1 MPEGGEWAARN
12 DIWPI
17 NAALR
22 QRQFTPEVENWHT
35 RMSEMRSPIK
45 LVLVGALLIEALNLK
60 LFAFP
65 MDAGLPASIPWY
77 TRLLA
82 GQWLLLHLP
91 GVVSLG
97 WLDRVGLERY
107 DSFVLFVSGYLETV
121 SLLIAGIVFF
131 QWIRDL
137 SMRGARRPDAS
148 AVLRD

>member
-1 MPEGGEWAARN
+1 MAG
-12 DIWPI
+12 
-17 NAALR
+17 
-22 QRQFTPEVENWHT
+22 V
-35 RMSEMRSPIK
+35 RSPIK

-97 WLDRVGLERY
+97 WLDRLGLERY

-137 SMRGARRPDAS
+137 STRDAERPDPS
-148 AVLRD
+148 AVVRD